1 MQAVQEVM
9 LYLLREGYLD
19 VEDDARSDEVA

>member
-1 MQAVQEVM
+1 MQAVQEIM

-19 VEDDARSDEVA
+19 LDDDTGSRDLM

>member
-1 MQAVQEVM
+1 MQAVQEIM

-19 VEDDARSDEVA
+19 LDDDTPDREFQ